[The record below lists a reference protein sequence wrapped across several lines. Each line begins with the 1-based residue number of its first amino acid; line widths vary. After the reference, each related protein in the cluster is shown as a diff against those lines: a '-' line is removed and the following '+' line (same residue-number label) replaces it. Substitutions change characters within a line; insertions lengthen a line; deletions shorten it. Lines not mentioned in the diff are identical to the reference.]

1 MERVILF
8 DLDGTLTDPKEG
20 ITRAVQYTLR
30 SRGIEEQDLDKLC
43 PFIGPPLTDSYQRFY
58 GLTEQE
64 ARDLIPVFHEYFDR
78 QGKFENRVYD
88 GMEQM
93 LQRLRDAGLRLAVS
107 TSKPE
112 YFAEQILEHFGL
124 REYFELVGGAD
135 MEEIRVRK
143 GEIIAYTLERLGVMP
158 FLSHEKGG
166 HPADVIMV
174 GDREHDVLGA
184 KENGLPCV
192 GVLYGYGSEEE
203 LLAAG
208 AKYLA
213 ASPEELGG
221 LLLKW
226 GKEKEALIGTA
237 RC

>member
-1 MERVILF
+1 MKKVILF

-30 SRGIEEQDLDKLC
+30 SRGIEEKDLDKLC

-58 GLTEQE
+58 GFTEQE
-64 ARDLIPVFHEYFDR
+64 ARGLIPVFHEYFDR
-78 QGKFENRVYD
+78 QGKFENRVYE
-88 GMEQM
+88 GMETM
-93 LQRLRDAGLRLAVS
+93 LQTLKESGFRLAVA

-124 REYFELVGGAD
+124 RKYFETVGGAD

-143 GEIIAYTLERLGVMP
+143 GEIITYTLERMGVI
-158 FLSHEKGG
+158 SSAARENGG
-166 HPADVIMV
+166 CAADVIMV

-208 AKYLA
+208 AEYLA
-213 ASPEELGG
+213 ATPMELGEC
-221 LLLKW
+221 LAAW
-226 GKEKEALIGTA
+226 GNAE
-237 RC
+237 